1 MEFNITNE
9 TINELSKGMA
19 KQVLTEYKLNTL
31 LDIILDN
38 TFLAYDNEL
47 KIENEGK
54 DKIIT
59 AVKYLCSEEYNER
72 RGALI
77 SDRIKEEKE
86 REARDN
92 G

>member
-1 MEFNITNE
+1 MDITK
-9 TINELSKGMA
+9 ELLDN
-19 KQVLTEYKLNTL
+19 LTEKRAEKTLTEFKLNTL
-31 LDIILDN
+31 LEVILDN

>member
-1 MEFNITNE
+1 MDITK
-9 TINELSKGMA
+9 ELLDN
-19 KQVLTEYKLNTL
+19 LTEKRAEKTLTEFKLNTL
-31 LDIILDN
+31 LEVILDN

-72 RGALI
+72 AGSLI
-77 SDRIKEEKE
+77 ADKIREEKE

>member
-1 MEFNITNE
+1 MDITK
-9 TINELSKGMA
+9 ELLDDFTEKKA
-19 KQVLTEYKLNTL
+19 KKALTEFKLNTL
-31 LDIILDN
+31 LDVILDN
-38 TFLAYDNEL
+38 TFLTYDDEL

-72 RGALI
+72 RGALV

>member
-1 MEFNITNE
+1 MDITK
-9 TINELSKGMA
+9 ELLDE
-19 KQVLTEYKLNTL
+19 LTEKRAEQALTEFTLNAL
-31 LDIILDN
+31 LEVILDN

-59 AVKYLCSEEYNER
+59 AVKYLCSDEYYER
-72 RGALI
+72 RGSLI
-77 SDRIKEEKE
+77 ADKIREEKE

>member
-1 MEFNITNE
+1 MEFNITKE
-9 TINELSKGMA
+9 AIFELSDEKA
-19 KQVLTEYKLNTL
+19 KQALTEFKLNTL
-31 LDIILDN
+31 LEVILDN

-72 RGALI
+72 AGSLI
-77 SDRIKEEKE
+77 ADKIREEKE

>member
-1 MEFNITNE
+1 MDITK
-9 TINELSKGMA
+9 ELLDN
-19 KQVLTEYKLNTL
+19 LTEKRAEKTLTEFKLNTL
-31 LDIILDN
+31 IDVILDN

-47 KIENEGK
+47 KIDIESK

-59 AVKYLCSEEYNER
+59 AVKYICSEVYYER
-72 RGALI
+72 RRTLI

>member
-19 KQVLTEYKLNTL
+19 KQVLTESKLNTL
-31 LDIILDN
+31 LEVILDN
-38 TFLAYDNEL
+38 TFLAYDDEL

-59 AVKYLCSEEYNER
+59 AVKYLCSEEYIER
-72 RGALI
+72 AGSLI
-77 SDRIKEEKE
+77 ADKIREAKE

>member
-1 MEFNITNE
+1 MEISK
-9 TINELSKGMA
+9 ELLDS
-19 KQVLTEYKLNTL
+19 LTEKRAEKTLTEFKLNTL
-31 LDIILDN
+31 IDVILDN
-38 TFLAYDNEL
+38 TFISYDDEL

-59 AVKYLCSEEYNER
+59 AVKYLCSDEYYER
-72 RGALI
+72 RGSLI
-77 SDRIKEEKE
+77 FDRTQEEKE